1 MGERSHGDALGE
13 GCGAGEGEREGRR
26 GTASSSSEMMMGSTY
41 EGIVEEEGGNGI
53 EEWVVME
60 GGDILFKKL
69 MGELK
74 YGGRVVERI
83 DLRRR
88 LVGLQLWSR

>member
-1 MGERSHGDALGE
+1 M
-13 GCGAGEGEREGRR
+13 
-26 GTASSSSEMMMGSTY
+26 SSSSDMTMGSTY

-74 YGGRVVERI
+74 CGGKVVERI

-88 LVGLQLWSR
+88 LVGLRLWSR